1 MQNLKKQVKMI
12 QMKNKFKEMK
22 KIKKWDHN
30 QIQRHGM
37 MMKILILMKVMMSL
51 DSILQS
57 KLKKSYIKKIQTKQI
72 SMIKKT

>member
-37 MMKILILMKVMMSL
+37 MMKILIQMTMTRTGTNGN
-51 DSILQS
+51 DNQ
-57 KLKKSYIKKIQTKQI
+57 
-72 SMIKKT
+72 